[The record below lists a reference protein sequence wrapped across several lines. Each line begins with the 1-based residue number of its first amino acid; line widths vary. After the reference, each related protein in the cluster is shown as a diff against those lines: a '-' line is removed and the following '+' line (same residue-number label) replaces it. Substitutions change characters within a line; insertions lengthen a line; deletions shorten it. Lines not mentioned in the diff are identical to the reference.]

1 MQPTQSVRA
10 LAETLLHRHP
20 LRTAD
25 AYQLA
30 SAMRWRGGSGG
41 GAGFVGMDRRLREAA
56 EVEGFNALPYEP
68 A

>member
-10 LAETLLHRHP
+10 LAETLLHQYP

-30 SAMRWRGGSGG
+30 SAMRWRGGSGS
-41 GAGFVGMDRRLREAA
+41 GAGFVCMDHRLREAA
-56 EVEGFNALPYEP
+56 EAEGFDALPYDP